1 MTVPIGQWN
10 GGVAWQVR
18 GRTKGGWKQK
28 DVLRISVFPPF
39 PQGAGSLAG
48 REEHRKNSV
57 ISVGTKVCTRYS
69 VGSEEGVVV
78 EESEKAL
85 YER

>member
-1 MTVPIGQWN
+1 MSHSRWL
-10 GGVAWQVR
+10 GGPR
-18 GRTKGGWKQK
+18 KQK

-39 PQGAGSLAG
+39 PQGVGSLAG

-57 ISVGTKVCTRYS
+57 IGVGTKVCTRYS

-85 YER
+85 YGR